1 MSPFLPLY
9 ASNMYNSYYIKQDME
24 KVHMIHLVKQAQQG
38 DADAYSELIHIHQDS
53 FYRIAR
59 SRLYNDE
66 DAADAIQETLLT
78 GWEKCRTL
86 KEPKYF
92 KTWMIRILINK
103 CNDILRKKLPTD
115 NLENIP
121 EPCADD
127 MEENIMFKAMLK
139 ELSKPNQMVMA
150 LYYGYTIRVISQIL
164 EISENAVKQRLVRG
178 RKEALKS
185 YEND

>member
-1 MSPFLPLY
+1 
-9 ASNMYNSYYIKQDME
+9 
-24 KVHMIHLVKQAQQG
+24 
-38 DADAYSELIHIHQDS
+38 
-53 FYRIAR
+53 
-59 SRLYNDE
+59 
-66 DAADAIQETLLT
+66 
-78 GWEKCRTL
+78 
-86 KEPKYF
+86 
-92 KTWMIRILINK
+92 MIRILINK

-127 MEENIMFKAMLK
+127 MEENILFKAMLK

-150 LYYGYTIRVISQIL
+150 LYYGDSYTIREISQIL